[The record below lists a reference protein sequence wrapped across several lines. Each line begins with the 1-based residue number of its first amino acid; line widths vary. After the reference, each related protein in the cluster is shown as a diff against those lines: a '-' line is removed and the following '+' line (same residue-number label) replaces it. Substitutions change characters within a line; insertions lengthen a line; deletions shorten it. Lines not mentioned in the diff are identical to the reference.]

1 MGNPFRGTVAVDI
14 DGAKA
19 VLRYDWEAIAQVQT
33 ELGEEFDLQQLHT
46 LERFAELGFAR
57 LNPEITAELLRRVS
71 PPVLPLLKACQEA
84 YSLAYFGSTGP
95 PEETETEASKK
106 KYQASRTSWCWAS
119 VRGWIF
125 GT

>member
-1 MGNPFRGTVAVDI
+1 MSNPFRGTVVVEI
-14 DGAKA
+14 GGAKA

-33 ELGEEFDLQQLHT
+33 ELGEEFDLQQLQT
-46 LERFAELGFAR
+46 LERFAELGFSR
-57 LNPEITAELLRRVS
+57 LNPEITAEHLRRVS

-95 PEETETEASKK
+95 PEEEAETEAKK
-106 KYQASRTSWCWAS
+106 KRQLYERLCSWVTGRVS
-119 VRGWIF
+119 PY

>member
-1 MGNPFRGTVAVDI
+1 MNPFRAMVPVDI
-14 DGAKA
+14 DGARV

-33 ELGEEFDLQQLHT
+33 ELGDEFDLQQLQT

-57 LNPEITAELLRRVS
+57 LNPEITGEYLRNIS

-95 PEETETEASKK
+95 PAEEAGPSKK
-106 KYQASRTSWCWAS
+106 KLRQLYERLCSWAAGRVS
-119 VRGWIF
+119 PY